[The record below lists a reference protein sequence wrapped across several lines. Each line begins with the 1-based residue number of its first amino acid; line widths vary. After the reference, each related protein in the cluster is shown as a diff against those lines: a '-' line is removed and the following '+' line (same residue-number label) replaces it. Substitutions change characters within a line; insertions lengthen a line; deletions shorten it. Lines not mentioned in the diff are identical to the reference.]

1 MKNKENCCKKESN
14 KHLLRRFK
22 SRQNC
27 LNYLT
32 DVSRQKD
39 AVKKHKSISV
49 YITNVFEINE
59 LCCKICGQWICGK
72 GFLH

>member
-1 MKNKENCCKKESN
+1 MTRITLDQLNTTKFLMKNKENCCKKKSN

-32 DVSRQKD
+32 DVSRQKAD
-39 AVKKHKSISV
+39 VVSK
-49 YITNVFEINE
+49 Y
-59 LCCKICGQWICGK
+59 
-72 GFLH
+72 

>member
-1 MKNKENCCKKESN
+1 MKNKENCCKKKSN

-32 DVSRQKD
+32 DVSRQKAA
-39 AVKKHKSISV
+39 AVSK
-49 YITNVFEINE
+49 Y
-59 LCCKICGQWICGK
+59 
-72 GFLH
+72 